1 MNVVE
6 RRASVGMTE
15 LLFCDFRR
23 VVSVHD
29 ERRDGMPES
38 VKAAPRN
45 IERVDDRPEPVFHD
59 LVA

>member
-45 IERVDDRPEPVFHD
+45 IERVEDWPKPIF
-59 LVA
+59 